1 MTVSVTRPEKTRQ
14 ASVTR
19 DALQAIERVD
29 SVLILFGVPEAEPLT
44 LQIEQETDWKGRS
57 SW

>member
-19 DALQAIERVD
+19 DALHTVERVE
-29 SVLILFGVPEAEPLT
+29 SVLILCGVPEAAPLT